1 MKRGKGQLINCDG
14 FKNMVKELTILDRIA
29 LVLVIIGGL
38 NWGLIAISPMYDI
51 VQLLL
56 GSMPAL
62 AQLVYLLVGI
72 AAIYVAVV
80 MMKFA
85 RK

>member
-1 MKRGKGQLINCDG
+1 MI
-14 FKNMVKELTILDRIA
+14 KELTVLDKIA

-38 NWGLIAISPMYDI
+38 NWGLIAISPMYDV

-56 GSMPAL
+56 GFMPVL
-62 AQLVYLLVGI
+62 AQLVYLLVGV
-72 AAIYVAVV
+72 AAIYVAVA
-80 MMKFA
+80 MTKFA

>member
-1 MKRGKGQLINCDG
+1 MI
-14 FKNMVKELTILDRIA
+14 KELSVLDKIA

-38 NWGLIAISPMYDI
+38 NWGLVAISPSYDL

-62 AQLVYLLVGI
+62 AQLVYLLVG
-72 AAIYVAVV
+72 AAAVYVAVV

>member
-1 MKRGKGQLINCDG
+1 MI
-14 FKNMVKELTILDRIA
+14 KELTVLDKIA
-29 LVLVIIGGL
+29 LILVVIGGL

-56 GSMPAL
+56 GFMPVL
-62 AQLVYLLVGI
+62 AQLVYLLVGV
-72 AAIYVAVV
+72 AAIYVAVA
-80 MMKFA
+80 MTKFA

>member
-1 MKRGKGQLINCDG
+1 
-14 FKNMVKELTILDRIA
+14 MVKELSVLDKVA
-29 LVLVIIGGL
+29 LLLVIIGGL
-38 NWGLIAISPMYDI
+38 NWGLVAISPSYDL

-56 GSMPAL
+56 GFMPVL
-62 AQLVYLLVGI
+62 AQLVYLLVGV
-72 AAIYVAVV
+72 AAIYVAAV

>member
-1 MKRGKGQLINCDG
+1 MI
-14 FKNMVKELTILDRIA
+14 KELTILDKIA

-38 NWGLIAISPMYDI
+38 NWGLIGLNSSYDL

-56 GSMPAL
+56 GSIPVL
-62 AQLVYLLVGI
+62 AQLVYLLVGV
-72 AAIYVAVV
+72 AAIYVAVAMV
-80 MMKFA
+80 KFA

>member
-1 MKRGKGQLINCDG
+1 MI
-14 FKNMVKELTILDRIA
+14 KELSVLDKIA
-29 LVLVIIGGL
+29 LVLVIMGGL
-38 NWGLIAISPMYDI
+38 NWGLIAISPMYDV

-56 GSMPAL
+56 GFIPVLVQM
-62 AQLVYLLVGI
+62 VYLLVGV

-80 MMKFA
+80 MMKFV

>member
-1 MKRGKGQLINCDG
+1 
-14 FKNMVKELTILDRIA
+14 MVSKLKVLDIIA

-38 NWGLIAISPMYDI
+38 NWGLIAFSPSYDL

-56 GSMPAL
+56 GSWPAL
-62 AQLVYLLVGI
+62 AQLVYLLVGV
-72 AAIYVAVV
+72 AAVYLAIV
-80 MMKFA
+80 MRKFA

>member
-1 MKRGKGQLINCDG
+1 MI
-14 FKNMVKELTILDRIA
+14 KELTVLDKIA
-29 LVLVIIGGL
+29 LILVVIGGL
-38 NWGLIAISPMYDI
+38 NWGLIAISPMYDLI
-51 VQLLL
+51 QLLL
-56 GSMPAL
+56 GSIPVL
-62 AQLVYLLVGI
+62 AQLVYLLVGV

>member
-1 MKRGKGQLINCDG
+1 
-14 FKNMVKELTILDRIA
+14 MVKELSVLDKIA
-29 LVLVIIGGL
+29 LILVIIGGL
-38 NWGLIAISPMYDI
+38 NWGLIAISPSYDL

-56 GSMPAL
+56 GFMPVL
-62 AQLVYLLVGI
+62 AQLVYLLVGV
-72 AAIYVAVV
+72 AAVYVAIV

>member
-1 MKRGKGQLINCDG
+1 MI
-14 FKNMVKELTILDRIA
+14 KELSVLDRIA

-38 NWGLIAISPMYDI
+38 NWGLVAISPTYDL

-56 GSMPAL
+56 GFMPVL
-62 AQLVYLLVGI
+62 AQLVYLLVGV
-72 AAIYVAVV
+72 AAIYVAAV

>member
-1 MKRGKGQLINCDG
+1 
-14 FKNMVKELTILDRIA
+14 MVKELTVLDKIA
-29 LVLVIIGGL
+29 LLLVIIGGL

-62 AQLVYLLVGI
+62 AQLVYLLVGV

-80 MMKFA
+80 MTKFA

>member
-1 MKRGKGQLINCDG
+1 
-14 FKNMVKELTILDRIA
+14 MVKELSVLDKIA
-29 LVLVIIGGL
+29 LILVIIGGL
-38 NWGLIAISPMYDI
+38 NWGLYGLNNSWDL

-56 GSMPAL
+56 GFMPVL
-62 AQLVYLLVGI
+62 AQIVYLLVGV
-72 AAIYVAVV
+72 AAVYVAAV

>member
-1 MKRGKGQLINCDG
+1 MI
-14 FKNMVKELTILDRIA
+14 KELTVLDRIA
-29 LVLVIIGGL
+29 LILVIIGGL
-38 NWGLIAISPMYDI
+38 NWGLIAINPMYDL

-56 GSMPAL
+56 GMWPTL
-62 AQLVYLLVGI
+62 AQLVYLLVGV
-72 AAIYVAVV
+72 AAVYVAAV

>member
-1 MKRGKGQLINCDG
+1 
-14 FKNMVKELTILDRIA
+14 MVNKLKVLDIIA

-38 NWGLIAISPMYDI
+38 NWGLVAFSPSYDL

-56 GSMPAL
+56 GAWPIL
-62 AQLVYLLVGI
+62 AQLVYLLVGVS
-72 AAIYVAVV
+72 AVYLAIV
-80 MMKFA
+80 MRKFV